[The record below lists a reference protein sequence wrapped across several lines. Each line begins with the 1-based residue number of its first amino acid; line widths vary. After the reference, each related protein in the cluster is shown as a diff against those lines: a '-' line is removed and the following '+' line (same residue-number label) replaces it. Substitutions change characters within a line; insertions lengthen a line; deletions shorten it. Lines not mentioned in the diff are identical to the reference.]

1 MSQTEGD
8 GRQVKKLLI
17 SLFALILIILIV
29 VISIVSYPT
38 LFKSLGQG
46 GINSSLTPLSSNTAT
61 LFTTLT
67 PTPSASSTLRPT
79 STPTITLTPTSTI
92 EPSPT
97 ITPPGP
103 ATLVPFQPIKGDTY
117 KLIEWTDNE
126 SDYMVALMNDY
137 PNTLSE
143 SARGENYE
151 NYYNAYFYASI
162 AQKESLLR
170 FPESPLADNWN
181 WGLAYN
187 LAQIGDPGAG
197 EQYNQLI
204 VDGLN
209 QGDTDLENLSNWFS
223 MNEPRL
229 NIYIIGLEA
238 LDGYLASYL
247 LNIRGGGSAY
257 ILLLQSTG
265 GYSGYVLAELFDF
278 VNDPQSRS
286 LVSDVTGDEF
296 EEIGVYT
303 LKPID
308 SFLAERPALLQLS
321 DLPPLELYF
330 RPSVPEFD
338 VGMEFTNFWGVTE
351 IPGGSKELYFE
362 TETYPACPATIKQIF
377 HWDGNFFDIQDTEYR
392 FSPNPSSLSYC
403 EYLVDH
409 AVNTWGYP
417 PAIQLMEQLLP
428 DWPPDYD
435 QNGDPYP
442 ADAGDEWRY
451 KLGVYNA
458 QIGNYESAVEYF
470 QEVINSPTDPL
481 SKWVREASVFLAN
494 YKSAGDVY
502 TACIQVDEC
511 NPSDALDF
519 ILNQAGR
526 DPSQDAFEYLYQ
538 EDVPLRA
545 TGFFDF
551 ELDDIKER
559 WFTVQHRPLEQLELW
574 ILATSRSGDVGFYIS
589 PVNANK
595 PTFSYL
601 DEDSKPPIVYVSNEL
616 AIRLNRDPDTFYP
629 YIEFPVVEIIYTDPF
644 VEGMNQARDELLS
657 GGDPDTVIKMLKN
670 LAVYPG
676 LLCQATQ
683 TCDPYYY
690 YLGLAYELAGKT
702 NLAVETYLYLWQNY
716 ILSPFTSMARLKMI
730 GTITPTPPTPTAVAT
745 PSTLTPT
752 PPVSVTATPTGGII
766 YPTPTITNTFPPPVY
781 PYPRP

>member
-1 MSQTEGD
+1 MSQTD
-8 GRQVKKLLI
+8 RDPSQVRKLLI
-17 SLFALILIILIV
+17 SLFALIFIILIV
-29 VISIVSYPT
+29 VISILSYPAI
-38 LFKSLGQG
+38 FKSFGQDG
-46 GINSSLTPLSSNTAT
+46 MKTSLTPLASNSAT

-79 STPTITLTPTSTI
+79 FTPTITLTPTSTVD
-92 EPSPT
+92 PSPT
-97 ITPPGP
+97 VTPPGP
-103 ATLVPFQPIKGDTY
+103 ATLVPYQPIKGDIY
-117 KLIEWTDNE
+117 QLIEWTDTE
-126 SDYMVALMNDY
+126 ADYMIALMDDY
-137 PNTLSE
+137 PNTISE
-143 SARGENYE
+143 SSRGENYE
-151 NYYNAYFYASI
+151 NYYNAFFYATI
-162 AQKESLLR
+162 AGKESLLR
-170 FPESPLADNWN
+170 FPESALADSWN

-187 LAQIGDPGAG
+187 LAQIGDPEAS
-197 EQYNQLI
+197 QVYNEII
-204 VDGLN
+204 VDAIN
-209 QGDTDLENLSNWFS
+209 QGDTDLDNLATWFS
-223 MNEPRL
+223 RNEPRL
-229 NIYIIGLEA
+229 ALYIIGLDA

-257 ILLLQSTG
+257 ILLLQSTS
-265 GYSGYVLAELFDF
+265 GYSGYVLADLFDF
-278 VNDPQSRS
+278 INNPQTRS
-286 LVSDVTGDEF
+286 LVSDVTGDDY
-296 EEIGVYT
+296 EEIGVYP
-303 LKPID
+303 LKPLD
-308 SFLAERPALLQLS
+308 SFLADRPILLELS
-321 DLPPLELYF
+321 DLPPGELYF

-351 IPGGSKELYFE
+351 LSGGSQGLTFE
-362 TETYPACPATIKQIF
+362 TETYPACPATIKQF
-377 HWDGNFFDIQDTEYR
+377 FEWDGNFFDIQGTEYR
-392 FSPNPSSLSYC
+392 FTPNPSSLSYC
-403 EYLVDH
+403 EDLVEH

-428 DWPPDYD
+428 DWPPELDS
-435 QNGDPYP
+435 NSKPYP
-442 ADAGDEWRY
+442 PDAHDEWLY

-458 QIGNYESAVEYF
+458 QIGNYDSAVQYLR
-470 QEVINSPTDPL
+470 EVTNNPTDPL
-481 SKWVREASVFLAN
+481 SIWVQEASVFLAN
-494 YKSAGDVY
+494 YKNAGDVY
-502 TACIQVDEC
+502 EACIKVFDC
-511 NPSDALDF
+511 NPTDALDY
-519 ILNQAGR
+519 ILNQSSR
-526 DPSQDAFEYLYQ
+526 DLSQDTFEYLYQ
-538 EDVPLRA
+538 KNVPLRA

-551 ELDDIKER
+551 ELDNVKER

-595 PTFSYL
+595 PTFTYL